1 MTNCQATVAIA
12 TRSEDSSDSWTE
24 NENASNNNSTEAS
37 TSSVE
42 SCEEPSSTVPK
53 KKKTTKKLQ
62 FQEELSER
70 ILHLAEKEDDQV
82 DLELSAIGQRM
93 KHKLNNDEI
102 DDLLDEIKDCTRKFF
117 DNKRRRAEIVTVTVQ
132 PQMLTAP
139 NEVVSVPPPPLQR
152 HPHISTDNGPE
163 GPGDMLI
170 ECAIQPSYNNMEYVT
185 DPGGQTYM
193 KLK

>member
-1 MTNCQATVAIA
+1 M
-12 TRSEDSSDSWTE
+12 
-24 NENASNNNSTEAS
+24 
-37 TSSVE
+37 
-42 SCEEPSSTVPK
+42 P

-82 DLELSAIGQRM
+82 DLKLSAIGQRM
-93 KHKLNNDEI
+93 KRKLNNDEI

-117 DNKRRRAEIVTVTVQ
+117 DNTHQRAEIAAITVQ

-152 HPHISTDNGPE
+152 HPPISTDNGPE
-163 GPGDMLI
+163 GAGDMLI
-170 ECAIQPSYNNMEYVT
+170 ECAMQPSYNNMGVCNQSWWPNLHENQSRLV
-185 DPGGQTYM
+185 
-193 KLK
+193 

>member
-1 MTNCQATVAIA
+1 MTNCQATVAIT
-12 TRSEDSSDSWTE
+12 TRSEDSSDSQTE
-24 NENASNNNSTEAS
+24 NDNASNNNSTEAS
-37 TSSVE
+37 TSLVK

-93 KHKLNNDEI
+93 KRKLNNNEM

-117 DNKRRRAEIVTVTVQ
+117 DKK
-132 PQMLTAP
+132 
-139 NEVVSVPPPPLQR
+139 
-152 HPHISTDNGPE
+152 H
-163 GPGDMLI
+163 
-170 ECAIQPSYNNMEYVT
+170 
-185 DPGGQTYM
+185 
-193 KLK
+193 